1 MMYDFLIQKGTT
13 PELAELL
20 VELGRA
26 IEEISHSI
34 IHASTQKAGSQNVYG
49 EEQIAMDVEADA
61 IMNGCLSTS
70 LNVAGYC
77 SEEQD
82 GFKLI
87 KTPVSSE
94 LFSVFHDPLDGS
106 SLFDVNF
113 SVGTIVG
120 IYKGIDLVGRTPR
133 EQVAALY
140 ALYGPRTTVMLTT
153 GKGVMEFLLTE
164 EGWEV
169 VTEDV
174 KVAKGKNYFAPG
186 NLRAT
191 AERQDYFDLVSWYIK
206 EKYTLRYSGGM
217 VPDINHIF
225 KKGSGIFMYPGMPS
239 APDGKL
245 RLMYEC
251 GPMAFLME
259 QAGGASSNGQISILD
274 LTIDSLTQKTPV
286 FLGTKEEVER
296 AITALS

>member
-1 MMYDFLIQKGTT
+1 MIYDFLIKQGVG

-61 IMNGCLSTS
+61 ILTRYLST
-70 LNVAGYC
+70 NPFVVAYC

-82 GFKLI
+82 GLQPAVQTGKY
-87 KTPVSSE
+87 
-94 LFSVFHDPLDGS
+94 SVFHDPLDGS

-120 IYKGIDLVGRTPR
+120 IYEGEDVLERTPR

-164 EGWEV
+164 EGWEL

-206 EKYTLRYSGGM
+206 EKYTLRYTGGM

-286 FLGTKEEVER
+286 FLGSKEEVER
-296 AITALS
+296 ATTALS